1 MIEKLLDIIDL
12 LGHWSYLIIFL
23 ASFLESAA
31 FMGFLVPGETIVVL
45 SGFLAFQGYL
55 KLGNCI
61 SIIALGAVL
70 GDTMGYVVGK
80 AVGRD
85 YFEKHKRLLFLKER
99 HIGKADEY
107 FLKHG
112 GKTVFFGRFIG
123 FLRAMAPF
131 AAGMSKM
138 PYGRF
143 FVFNTAGGIT
153 WAVTFTLLGYFFG
166 QSWRLIE
173 KWTGRAGLFT
183 FFIVLVIVGF
193 TFLYKKI
200 VKRQAEFNEWF
211 KDKYTSVIS
220 LSYIKTFIE
229 RHPALIEFIKERLSP
244 GSYLGLHLTV
254 GLVLSGIFVWIF
266 GGITEDILN
275 GDPIVE
281 FDLWVLNN
289 VLYFR
294 APAVTK
300 FMVIF
305 THLAGEAAIAAGSL
319 AAITYSLLRKRLDY
333 LIGYISAIL
342 GGGALLLALKVFVH
356 RARPITKSS
365 LISAG
370 EWSFPSGHAT
380 MSVVFYG
387 IILYFL
393 VRNIGSWKLRVFT
406 ATATAFIIFLLGL
419 SRIYL
424 QVHYMSDVIAGY
436 ALGLF
441 WLTICITALEIYRKK
456 GEIGRTSAKF
466 LA

>member
-1 MIEKLLDIIDL
+1 MIEKLLGLIDL

-99 HIGKADEY
+99 HIRKADEY
-107 FLKHG
+107 FLRHG

-143 FVFNTAGGIT
+143 FVFNTSGGIT
-153 WAVTFTLLGYFFG
+153 WAAAFTLLGYFFG

-173 KWTGRAGLFT
+173 KWTGRAGLFI
-183 FFIVLVIVGF
+183 FFILLVIVGF
-193 TFLYKKI
+193 SFLYKKI
-200 VKRQAEFNEWF
+200 VKRQVEFNEWF

-220 LSYIKTFIE
+220 LSYIKNFIE
-229 RHPALIEFIKERLSP
+229 RHPAMIEFIKERLSP

-254 GLVLSGIFVWIF
+254 GLVLSAIFVWIF

-294 APAVTK
+294 APAITK

-305 THLAGEAAIAAGSL
+305 THLAGVAAIAAGSL
-319 AAITYSLLRKRLDY
+319 AAITYSLLKRRFDY
-333 LIGYISAIL
+333 LVAYVSAIL
-342 GGGALLLALKVFVH
+342 GGGVLLLVLKVAVH
-356 RARPITKSS
+356 RVRPITGTS
-365 LISAG
+365 LISVG
-370 EWSFPSGHAT
+370 GWSFPSGHAM

-387 IILYFL
+387 MILYF
-393 VRNIGSWKLRVFT
+393 VIRNISSWKLRVFAAIT
-406 ATATAFIIFLLGL
+406 VAFIIFLLGL

-424 QVHYMSDVIAGY
+424 QVHYMSDILAGY
-436 ALGLF
+436 MGGLF
-441 WLTICITALEIYRKK
+441 WLTVCITAIEIYRKREK
-456 GEIGRTSAKF
+456 NVHPGR
-466 LA
+466 LR